1 MPETKKWSDIKCEC
15 VDEKEY
21 KSNEIYD
28 ERFGDIKL
36 MTPKKGSDKKI
47 FRKDYMTNSQKEAH
61 AHICHL
67 EERQKLHHKNMSTLL
82 GFTGKNKKDFCNN
95 HYEISAYYTYPSSC
109 ARTWDDAA
117 GKKGGLKPVT
127 HKDLTHMVYQ
137 LLAVEDHLNGH
148 HLNYQDVRPTHVG
161 IRNFDKS
168 EYELVDRLRYPMEAE
183 EVNTNHMLYGQLL
196 YCSPLL
202 FEFVALKSKKKCNDC
217 REKSDVFSIGM
228 TILTLGLDHSV
239 QDCYNMKTK
248 KFDCVKL
255 AQYINDFDH
264 KFCHENKLLCDITR
278 YCLEVNECDR
288 YNACQLLERIECYDN
303 VNGFLRQVAQHF
315 VHAVHHEPVVH
326 HQPVTEVCHV
336 EAPKVVHHEP
346 VRVASHVH
354 HEPVRVSS
362 HVHHEPSRVSH
373 HHHAEP
379 VKVAS
384 HVHHKESTVHADN
397 RTPVAVYRIV
407 DGERVL
413 QSGTPVETMTSS
425 HAHSTVLRSSHREPV
440 THHHH
445 SEVRTSGRR
454 VVEAPKQATV
464 VRSSHRQEPTVVRR
478 SHVEGS
484 SRVVKT
490 DNTHSHVGS
499 HVGSH
504 VVRTSGKRVTQAP
517 VTRTSHVQG
526 NVTRVQGEPIRSSR
540 VVEGG
545 VTRVQGSHS
554 GHSGVMR
561 RVEGPTTTTGTV
573 RRVEGHPEGAVRRV
587 ESHPEG
593 AVRRVSGD
601 AHSEGVVRRVSG
613 DSHVEGVVRRVSGDS
628 HPEGVVR
635 RVSGHEGEGVVRKV
649 SGDNVSRKVSG
660 EHVERRLSGEST
672 H

>member
-1 MPETKKWSDIKCEC
+1 M
-15 VDEKEY
+15 
-21 KSNEIYD
+21 
-28 ERFGDIKL
+28 G
-36 MTPKKGSDKKI
+36 
-47 FRKDYMTNSQKEAH
+47 
-61 AHICHL
+61 
-67 EERQKLHHKNMSTLL
+67 
-82 GFTGKNKKDFCNN
+82 
-95 HYEISAYYTYPSSC
+95 
-109 ARTWDDAA
+109 
-117 GKKGGLKPVT
+117 
-127 HKDLTHMVYQ
+127 
-137 LLAVEDHLNGH
+137 
-148 HLNYQDVRPTHVG
+148 
-161 IRNFDKS
+161 
-168 EYELVDRLRYPMEAE
+168 
-183 EVNTNHMLYGQLL
+183 
-196 YCSPLL
+196 CSPLL

-362 HVHHEPSRVSH
+362 HVHH
-373 HHHAEP
+373 
-379 VKVAS
+379 
-384 HVHHKESTVHADN
+384 KESTVHADN

-440 THHHH
+440 TLHHH

-490 DNTHSHVGS
+490 DNAHSHVAS
-499 HVGSH
+499 LVGSH

-526 NVTRVQGEPIRSSR
+526 N
-540 VVEGG
+540 

-587 ESHPEG
+587 
-593 AVRRVSGD
+593 SGD

-613 DSHVEGVVRRVSGDS
+613 DSHVEGVVRRVSGD
-628 HPEGVVR
+628 
-635 RVSGHEGEGVVRKV
+635 
-649 SGDNVSRKVSG
+649 NVSRKVSG